1 MATIW
6 NIRGLKKMK
15 DIIACLLYLSMV
27 VSYFGGFVM
36 LLIHNKP
43 ILAYSIIGLLI
54 IGSIHIKID

>member
-1 MATIW
+1 
-6 NIRGLKKMK
+6 MK